1 MKPFKGSADLDDE
14 TLEFT
19 FYYTHTIKGEKFFV
33 TVTRYRQA
41 YIFDMMERDFGKWLI
56 VEPAP
61 LWVKPLEEQL
71 ADIISH
77 NRFKTDL

>member
-1 MKPFKGSADLDDE
+1 MKPFIGNAELNGE

-19 FYYTHTIKGEKFFV
+19 FYFTHTINGEKFFV

-41 YIFDMMERDFGKWLI
+41 YIFDMMERDSGKWLI

-61 LWVKPLEEQL
+61 QWVKPLEGQL
-71 ADIISH
+71 ADIISR
-77 NRFKTDL
+77 NI